1 MKRAMWRGALV
12 TLAVVLGAGATACS
26 GGDDETAD
34 NGASTATAVATATA
48 TAAGGGGGTAPA
60 EGEEIEIVM
69 TDNVFTP
76 SDLTIPVNTTVKIK
90 VKNEGSAIH
99 NMHILSS
106 ETEGKDF
113 TSNPLVNPGEDDEF
127 EVTFTKTGVVNFQCD
142 FHLPD
147 MVGTITVE

>member
-1 MKRAMWRGALV
+1 MKQAMWRGALV
-12 TLAVVLGAGATACS
+12 TLAVVLGVGATACS
-26 GGDDETAD
+26 GGDDAAD
-34 NGASTATAVATATA
+34 DGASTATAAATAAAT
-48 TAAGGGGGTAPA
+48 TAAGGGAEPA
-60 EGEEIEIVM
+60 EGDEIEIIM

-76 SDLTIPVNTTVKIK
+76 ANLTIPVNTTVKITI
-90 VKNEGSAIH
+90 KNEGSAIH

-113 TSNPLVNPGEDDEF
+113 ASNPLVNPGEDDEF

-147 MVGTITVE
+147 MVGTITVQ

>member
-12 TLAVVLGAGATACS
+12 TLAVVLGVGATACS
-26 GGDDETAD
+26 GGDDEA
-34 NGASTATAVATATA
+34 ASTATAAATAAA
-48 TAAGGGGGTAPA
+48 TSAGGGGGAAPA
-60 EGEEIEIVM
+60 EGEEIEIIM

-76 SDLTIPVNTTVKIK
+76 ANLTIPVNTTVKIT

-113 TSNPLVNPGEDDEF
+113 ASNPLVNPGGEDDF

-147 MVGTITVE
+147 MVGTITVQ

>member
-12 TLAVVLGAGATACS
+12 TLAVVLGVGASACS
-26 GGDDETAD
+26 GGDDEA
-34 NGASTATAVATATA
+34 ASTATATAAA
-48 TAAGGGGGTAPA
+48 TAAGGGGGAAPA
-60 EGEEIEIVM
+60 EGEEIEIIM

-76 SDLTIPVNTTVKIK
+76 ANLTIPVNTTVKIT

-113 TSNPLVNPGEDDEF
+113 ASNPLVNPGGEDDF

-147 MVGTITVE
+147 MVGTITVQ